1 MVTKPNPDVL
11 IEVTSRHQ
19 QVSEGTREHATSKAG
34 KLLRFHNRI
43 SRIQIVI
50 DRRKDDWEVESIVHV
65 DSGHTFVAKEDG
77 SSFKAAL
84 DTLIEKIGR
93 QLKKDNERRKH
104 HKGSHKGGHEG
115 QLPEGPPGESLTG
128 SDRDE
133 ESYDDVVRKDPG
145 RQGRTG

>member
-19 QVSEGTREHATSKAG
+19 QVSEGTREHANSKAS

-50 DRRKDDWEVESIVHV
+50 DRRKDDWEIESIVHV

-77 SSFKAAL
+77 SSFKAVL
-84 DTLIEKIGR
+84 DTLVEKMGR

-104 HKGSHKGGHEG
+104 HKGAQGHKE
-115 QLPEGPPGESLTG
+115 QLSEELPEETLTG
-128 SDRDE
+128 GDRDE
-133 ESYDDVVRKDPG
+133 ESYDDVVRKDLG
-145 RQGRTG
+145 RRGRTG